1 MASPRWAYAGAVWA
15 LLFAL
20 PSFYWALG
28 GDIGIG
34 TIAAHP
40 DDIDL
45 INEPVVVFLTG
56 VAKLLAGLLVLA
68 IARAWGGPNLVRW
81 LRILALVGGGFML
94 LYGGALLVQHFLM
107 VVGAVDTPESLG
119 ERASRWH
126 LALWDPVWIIGG
138 VLFLAAGRQSMR

>member
-1 MASPRWAYAGAVWA
+1 MASLRWAYVGAAWA

-28 GDIGIG
+28 GEAGIG

-56 VAKLLAGLLVLA
+56 VAKLLAGLLMLA
-68 IARAWGGPNLVRW
+68 IARAWGGPKLVRW
-81 LRILALVGGGFML
+81 LRILALAGGGFML

-126 LALWDPVWIIGG
+126 LGLWDPVWIVGG
-138 VLFLAAGRQSMR
+138 ILFLAAGRQSQR